1 MLVVP
6 LCAWAVAQIAK
17 MVITLI
23 TEREV
28 RLDRLFGDGGM
39 PSGHSAT
46 VSALCV
52 TVGYTAG
59 LGSAVFA
66 LSVILAII
74 VMHDAT
80 GVRRE
85 TGKQALTI
93 LDIVNAINDMA
104 KEKNRIVQHE
114 KLKTFV
120 GHSPVQ
126 VVFGALTGVAVA
138 ALYILLAHPAPF
150 YA

>member
-1 MLVVP
+1 
-6 LCAWAVAQIAK
+6 
-17 MVITLI
+17 
-23 TEREV
+23 
-28 RLDRLFGDGGM
+28 M

-52 TVGYTAG
+52 SVGYVMG
-59 LGSAVFA
+59 VGSAAFA

-85 TGKQALTI
+85 TGKQAVTI
-93 LDIVNAINDMA
+93 MDIINAINDMA
-104 KEKNRIVQHE
+104 KEKDPFVHTE
-114 KLKTFV
+114 KLKVLV

-126 VVFGALTGVAVA
+126 VVFGALLGIGMAYFCQRFLFV
-138 ALYILLAHPAPF
+138 IMF
-150 YA
+150 